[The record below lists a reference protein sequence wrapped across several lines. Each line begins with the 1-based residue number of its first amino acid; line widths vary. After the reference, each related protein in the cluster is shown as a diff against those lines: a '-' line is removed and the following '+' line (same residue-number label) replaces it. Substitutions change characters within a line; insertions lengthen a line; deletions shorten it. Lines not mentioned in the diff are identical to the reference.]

1 VLRWVISEPGGPTE
15 AERAVYQG
23 LVAADRDVGADWK
36 SAQLS
41 SSLTC
46 LQLCSIQLRI
56 E

>member
-1 VLRWVISEPGGPTE
+1 MSERT
-15 AERAVYQG
+15 
-23 LVAADRDVGADWK
+23 WK

-56 E
+56 EQMRTISARPAAG